1 MNPREYEAW
10 YDTARGSWIAGH
22 EFDLMMRLMD
32 PPAGATL
39 LDVGC
44 GTGHFS
50 RCFAASLRVT
60 GLDPDPA
67 MLDYARGLDGSVSY
81 LLGTG
86 TALPFG
92 DNAYDHVTA
101 VTSLC
106 FIADPE
112 RALWEML
119 RVARHTVLLGL
130 LNRWS
135 LLCRQKHGH
144 GAYRGARWDTA
155 AEVRRWA
162 QSLAPAPRVTMRS
175 AIFLPGG
182 GVLARAVEAALPGVL
197 PWGGFLAVLLRK
209 PDHRTHPALRGNPS
223 QELPGIHPLV

>member
-10 YDTARGSWIAGH
+10 YQTARGSWIADR
-22 EFDLMMRLMD
+22 EFDLMMRLLK

-39 LDVGC
+39 LDIGC

-50 RCFAASLRVT
+50 RRFAAAGLRVT

-67 MLDYARGLDGSVSY
+67 MLDYARRLGGGVSY

-86 TALPFG
+86 TALPFD

-112 RALWEML
+112 RALRELW
-119 RVARHTVLLGL
+119 RVSRRAVLLGL
-130 LNRWS
+130 LNRHS
-135 LLCRQKHGH
+135 LLYRQKHDR

-155 AEVRRWA
+155 VEVRRWA
-162 QSLAPAPRVTMRS
+162 QSLAPAPRVTLRS

-182 GVLARAVEAALPGVL
+182 GTLARTVEAVLPDAL

-209 PDHRTHPALRGNPS
+209 PDQDNSPGKSVVRGNG
-223 QELPGIHPLV
+223 EET

>member
-10 YDTARGSWIAGH
+10 YQTARGSWIAGR
-22 EFDLMMRLMD
+22 EFGLMMRLMK
-32 PPAGATL
+32 PTSGSTL

-50 RCFAASLRVT
+50 RRFAAAGLRVT

-67 MLDYARGLDGSVSY
+67 MLDYARGLGGVSY

-86 TALPFG
+86 TALPFD
-92 DNAYDHVTA
+92 DNAYDCVTA

-106 FIADPE
+106 FIADASG
-112 RALWEML
+112 ALREKW
-119 RVARHTVLLGL
+119 RVARQAVLLGL
-130 LNRWS
+130 LNRNS
-135 LLCRQKHGH
+135 LLHRQKHDH
-144 GAYRGARWDTA
+144 GGYRGARWDTA

-162 QSLAPAPRVTMRS
+162 QSLAPAPRITLRS

-182 GVLARAVEAALPGVL
+182 GAAARAAETALPGVL

-209 PDHRTHPALRGNPS
+209 PEMKHSENQPS
-223 QELPGIHPLV
+223 RETERKHE